1 MSILQKIINQIR
13 PYMNERGYT
22 FSKKCFYKIH
32 NDIACC
38 LAFDMPGGLVYATF
52 FVMPL
57 YIPSQNRY
65 YTYGNRVNSLRRSK
79 LLPLSKSASD
89 DELNAWCELLLHYL
103 EKFIFP
109 FFQEIDTPNKLVK
122 IIEKKKYLAGPYFF
136 CPPVQ
141 LYRLQLFSYLY
152 TEDFDNLY
160 FLSEKYPLIIESST
174 FLAETVRSFYLEE
187 NDAIAQ
193 LAQKDIQEARA
204 FCVQTIEDTIHN
216 CFG

>member
-1 MSILQKIINQIR
+1 MSILQRIINQIR
-13 PYMNERGYT
+13 PYMHEQGYS

-32 NDIACC
+32 NDIAYC

-57 YIPSQNRY
+57 YIPCQNHY

-109 FFQEIDTPNKLVK
+109 FFQKIDTPNKLVK

-141 LYRLQLFSYLY
+141 FYRLQLFSYLY

-174 FLAETVRSFYLEE
+174 FLTETVRNFYLEE

-193 LAQKDIQEARA
+193 LAQKEVQTVRA
-204 FCVQTIEDTIHN
+204 FCTKTIEDTIRN
-216 CFG
+216 CFE